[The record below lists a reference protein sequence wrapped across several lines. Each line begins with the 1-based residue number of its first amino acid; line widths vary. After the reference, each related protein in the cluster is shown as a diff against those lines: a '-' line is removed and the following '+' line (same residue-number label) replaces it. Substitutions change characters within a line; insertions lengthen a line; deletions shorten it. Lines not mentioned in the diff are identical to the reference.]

1 MAMLKYTVILIPEEE
16 GGYSVEVPA
25 LPGCYTQG
33 ETKEEAISMVKEAIE
48 LYLES
53 CKSHGESIPE
63 ETGVESLTVEVKE
76 PVS

>member
-1 MAMLKYTVILIPEEE
+1 
-16 GGYSVEVPA
+16 
-25 LPGCYTQG
+25 
-33 ETKEEAISMVKEAIE
+33 MVKEAIE

-53 CKSHGESIPE
+53 CKAHGEPIPE

>member
-1 MAMLKYTVILIPEEE
+1 MLKYTVILIPEEE

-33 ETKEEAISMVKEAIE
+33 ETREEALLMAKEAIT
-48 LYLES
+48 LYLAS
-53 CKSHGESIPE
+53 CKAHDEPIPE

-76 PVS
+76 PVA